1 MVQWLRLHAPNAGDM
16 SSIPGDG
23 TKIPHA
29 SQLGRK
35 KGKEKVIKFVVTSGR
50 ELGGGGII

>member
-16 SSIPGDG
+16 SSIPCYG

-29 SQLGRK
+29 SQHGRK
-35 KGKEKVIKFVVTSGR
+35 KGKEKVIKFVVTRGR
-50 ELGGGGII
+50 DLGGGGII